1 MFEYDI
7 ELISNAVTNI
17 SESLKK
23 LEGKKANINN
33 ILNFGYKSYKNKES
47 LEKVCEDLLEV
58 IKEISDLKSDSEIMK
73 KRITNI
79 DLGDNIELESSVFS
93 SDVVGTLKIGEN
105 LNVKDLNQDKYEVL
119 GFDETIKSILNS
131 QEFSEEEKEQFK
143 NNYEKEN
150 YSALTFLMKIHNLN
164 QELEVIEDEINK
176 LTEEEYSKK
185 EELNASKISKQQ
197 ELYDT
202 KKLLE
207 LAEFEYLDYLME
219 SEDFIKLSNI
229 ESTAS
234 LAFAFLK
241 KQDFS
246 FSGINVP
253 IEDIFMY
260 LSLYVTNLRGDNG
273 EYGLADRL
281 YLEQIIKYLCK
292 DEEFKEYLIS
302 VGVSSSIVSKEESLF
317 ASLIQYQ
324 QQGVSYAYT
333 MMTEDEKSKLNY
345 LYQTDFKE
353 ADKYVLALED
363 TLNSRYGYELAMR
376 DVEAILKGETSVEE
390 VFTSFGT
397 GIIPGV
403 RNFSDNTKAWLTGD
417 DTKTYTDYQ
426 IEYVSQIISKIYYA
440 NGESLKRN

>member
-1 MFEYDI
+1 MFRYDI
-7 ELISNAVTNI
+7 ELMANAITNI
-17 SESLKK
+17 YNSLSK
-23 LEGKKANINN
+23 LESKKVNINN
-33 ILNFGYKSYKNKES
+33 ILNLRYKNYEDKET
-47 LEKVCEDLLEV
+47 LEKVCEDLLEI

-131 QEFSEEEKEQFK
+131 QEFSEEEKEQFE
-143 NNYEKEN
+143 NNYKKEN

-246 FSGINVP
+246 FSGINGP

-273 EYGLADRL
+273 EYGLVDRL
-281 YLEQIIKYLCK
+281 YLEHII
-292 DEEFKEYLIS
+292 
-302 VGVSSSIVSKEESLF
+302 
-317 ASLIQYQ
+317 
-324 QQGVSYAYT
+324 
-333 MMTEDEKSKLNY
+333 
-345 LYQTDFKE
+345 
-353 ADKYVLALED
+353 
-363 TLNSRYGYELAMR
+363 
-376 DVEAILKGETSVEE
+376 
-390 VFTSFGT
+390 
-397 GIIPGV
+397 
-403 RNFSDNTKAWLTGD
+403 
-417 DTKTYTDYQ
+417 
-426 IEYVSQIISKIYYA
+426 
-440 NGESLKRN
+440 